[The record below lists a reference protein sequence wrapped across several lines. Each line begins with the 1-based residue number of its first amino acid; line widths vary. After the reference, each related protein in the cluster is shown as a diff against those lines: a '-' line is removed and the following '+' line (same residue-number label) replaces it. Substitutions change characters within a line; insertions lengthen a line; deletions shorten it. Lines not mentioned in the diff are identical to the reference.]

1 MFHHRT
7 ARKARRREPT
17 ALRFC
22 RPDCSYRA
30 HRRRR
35 GRDTR
40 VCKPHTCCSRG
51 AVCVAG
57 CAPRRPGC
65 AREAGHA
72 CGLLWRM
79 RCHSPALGWMER
91 ARARSGDVAFGAAP
105 LQAAPSASPP
115 ARAMARAM
123 ARPLAGAA
131 ASAAPAATTAP
142 RSRRGCV
149 TRGVSAA
156 QPLMPRLLGIARA
169 AAVRPA
175 AAGGRLLRCVATRR
189 HPGAPR
195 ATR

>member
-1 MFHHRT
+1 M
-7 ARKARRREPT
+7 
-17 ALRFC
+17 RFC

-40 VCKPHTCCSRG
+40 VCKPHTCRSRG

-57 CAPRRPGC
+57 CAPQRPGY
-65 AREAGHA
+65 AREASHP
-72 CGLLWRM
+72 CGLLRVM
-79 RCHSPALGWMER
+79 RCGSACAAQWTAVRVG
-91 ARARSGDVAFGAAP
+91 SGDVAFRWDALPAGAT
-105 LQAAPSASPP
+105 PSASPP
-115 ARAMARAM
+115 ARAMCNLR
-123 ARPLAGAA
+123 RLAGAA
-131 ASAAPAATTAP
+131 APAAPAATTAP

-156 QPLMPRLLGIARA
+156 QPLLLRSLGIARA